1 MHFSW
6 NWLPPLQTVV
16 RPARTGLCRFSSV
29 THRGLTG
36 SHRISTVAT
45 THAGLLR
52 CRPVVLRWRYGSC
65 RKSYGDAT
73 GKAGVVSHPGSSRW
87 SPVVLKILKPPGPL
101 PGERRFNT
109 VYPDSMRCLSASLR
123 CGPGGSRCPHRSAAA
138 TENRDS
144 VNEALKCLSALTNK
158 TWVRCFNCSSVAR
171 WFFIT
176 YRST

>member
-1 MHFSW
+1 MSALLRDTPW
-6 NWLPPLQTVV
+6 LNWESPYLH
-16 RPARTGLCRFSSV
+16 RGHNSCRFATVSPG
-29 THRGLTG
+29 GLTVEI
-36 SHRISTVAT
+36 RFMPEE
-45 THAGLLR
+45 LR
-52 CRPVVLRWRYGSC
+52 LCP
-65 RKSYGDAT
+65 
-73 GKAGVVSHPGSSRW
+73 GKSHPGSSRW
-87 SPVVLKILKPPGPL
+87 APVVLKKLKPPGPL

-158 TWVRCFNCSSVAR
+158 TWVRCFNCSPVAR